1 MSQSKLW
8 AITSYFDP
16 FASGHRLPVYREFRR
31 RLAVPLV
38 AVELKF
44 GGDFHLQPEE
54 ADILIRRSGGSVL
67 WQKERLLN
75 LALRALPA
83 HVEAVAWLDCDVV
96 FLREDWPEA
105 LLQHLQDFEMEQPFR
120 RFHYQNR
127 GECLEDFPIPL
138 DGAFESAAF
147 QFTQGSLPEEAY
159 KMPGL
164 SRKLRY
170 MPGAAWAARREL
182 LEAHG
187 VYDTAVLGG
196 GDKLMF
202 SAAAGRYDRIGR
214 WMSPA
219 HQSHFSDWAKP
230 FANSVKRR
238 ISYIEGD
245 LIHLWHGDV
254 GGRRYCERREGF
266 EEFQFDPRQDLA
278 LTPDGVWRWNNDK
291 LGMQA
296 FVREQL
302 SRLVPPATS

>member
-1 MSQSKLW
+1 M
-8 AITSYFDP
+8 
-16 FASGHRLPVYREFRR
+16 YREFRR
-31 RLAVPLV
+31 RLAVPLLT
-38 AVELKF
+38 VELSF
-44 GGDFHLQPEE
+44 GGEFHLQPEE
-54 ADILIRRSGGSVL
+54 ADILIRRRGGSVL

-105 LLQHLQDFEMEQPFR
+105 LLQRLQDFEMVQPFR

-127 GECLEDFPIPL
+127 GECLEDFPISL

-147 QFTQGSLPEEAY
+147 RFTQGRFPQEAY
-159 KMPGL
+159 QTVGL

-187 VYDTAVLGG
+187 FYDTAVLGG

-214 WMSPA
+214 WMSLA
-219 HQSHFSDWAKP
+219 HQSHFSDWAMP
-230 FANSVKRR
+230 FADSVKRR
-238 ISYIEGD
+238 IYRRRSHPP
-245 LIHLWHGDV
+245 LAW
-254 GGRRYCERREGF
+254 GRGRPTLLRAERGVRGV
-266 EEFQFDPRQDLA
+266 PVRSPAGPGAYAGRCLA
-278 LTPDGVWRWNNDK
+278 LEQRQTGDAGVCARAVVAARAA
-291 LGMQA
+291 GH
-296 FVREQL
+296 FL
-302 SRLVPPATS
+302 SPL